1 MANQRGEQD
10 NCGKNAECQQRA
22 RPRRWDGPNRA
33 SLARRSSGDNSGHR
47 DDESGGFEGQNCC
60 MRFQHGLAAVFQ
72 GRFEQ
77 SACASCRAHAPA
89 REVPEVP
96 HTCLDGLLRKDPAEN
111 SRLLGSF
118 SVHTARQTAPMLAL
132 ASLLPALAPVAPLRN
147 CAPAHASQPGGGVV
161 DLDDQPLRQHRG
173 VDEAAQRP
181 VAAQRAA
188 GQPRRLLPQAEPGD
202 DGADARPQVPPELR
216 QRDLHRQSDPGHRG
230 GPPQEVGPAERG
242 RRGRDGQRDLRR
254 RAVVGA
260 RHRQAAARGSRSR
273 CARA

>member
-1 MANQRGEQD
+1 M
-10 NCGKNAECQQRA
+10 
-22 RPRRWDGPNRA
+22 
-33 SLARRSSGDNSGHR
+33 
-47 DDESGGFEGQNCC
+47 
-60 MRFQHGLAAVFQ
+60 
-72 GRFEQ
+72 
-77 SACASCRAHAPA
+77 
-89 REVPEVP
+89 P

-111 SRLLGSF
+111 SRFVRVVLS
-118 SVHTARQTAPMLAL
+118 PPPLAKPL
-132 ASLLPALAPVAPLRN
+132 QCSPSPASSPPSRRWRR
-147 CAPAHASQPGGGVV
+147 CAPRTDPRLQPGGGGV

-173 VDEAAQRP
+173 VGEAAQRP
-181 VAAQRAA
+181 DAAQRAA

-260 RHRQAAARGSRSR
+260 RHRQAAAREVDR